1 VSQYAM
7 LYETTRV
14 VMPLKHGQKV
24 YCQLL
29 LDSSR
34 YKLAEKLAGERN
46 LRVTAMLRDF
56 VYTTLAQIAPEE
68 YGTAEEADKQA
79 WTESVQRRVQGR
91 MRSKQQKS
99 EPDKDT

>member
-1 VSQYAM
+1 MSQYAM

-14 VMPLKHGQKV
+14 AMPLKHGQKV

-34 YKLAEKLAGERN
+34 YKLAEKLAAERN

-68 YGTAEEADKQA
+68 YGIAEEADKQA
-79 WTESVQRRVQGR
+79 WNESVQRRVQGR
-91 MRSKQQKS
+91 MRSKQQRN
-99 EPDKDT
+99 EPGTDA

>member
-1 VSQYAM
+1 
-7 LYETTRV
+7 
-14 VMPLKHGQKV
+14 MPLKHGQKV

-34 YKLAEKLAGERN
+34 YKLAEKLASERN

-68 YGTAEEADKQA
+68 YGIAEEADKKA
-79 WTESVQRRVQGR
+79 WAESVQRRVQGR
-91 MRSKQQKS
+91 MRSRQQEKGS
-99 EPDKDT
+99 DQDA